1 MYTLSFILRL
11 VLKTSL
17 TALCLTVAAL
27 PLGAADLSRAA
38 ALYRQTDYNAAM
50 HLVLADKQLDAPAY
64 ALAGKS
70 SFMLGDFGKAG
81 DYLQKAVNLAPGNSE
96 YVLWLGRTW
105 GRKAEKANP
114 FSAPGDARHARDCFE
129 KAVSLDPRSVDALG
143 DLFDYYLDAPGFLG
157 GGLDKADMIAR
168 RIEAVDGAEGRFDL
182 ARLAMK
188 RKQTAEAEGHF
199 RAAVNLAPKA
209 VGHAIAFARFLAQ
222 QGRVKEADAVLAQAE
237 SAAPENPRLLY
248 GRAAIQIETH
258 RDTAEARRL
267 LQRYLT
273 SSLTPDDP
281 PRAQAEKLL
290 REASG
295 T

>member
-1 MYTLSFILRL
+1 M
-11 VLKTSL
+11 KTSL
-17 TALCLTVAAL
+17 TALLLTLAAL

-38 ALYRQTDYNAAM
+38 ALYRRTDYTGAM
-50 HLVLADKQLDAPAY
+50 RVLLADQQLDAPAY

-70 SFMLGDFGKAG
+70 SFMLGNLAKAG
-81 DYLQKAVNLAPGNSE
+81 DYFQQAMNLAPGNSE

-129 KAVSLDPRSVDALG
+129 KAVALDPRSVDALD

-157 GGLDKADMIAR
+157 GGLDKADAIAR
-168 RIEAVDGAEGRFDL
+168 RIEALDRAQGRFDL

-188 RKQTAEAEGHF
+188 RKQPTEAEGHF
-199 RAAVNLAPKA
+199 RAAVDLAPKA
-209 VGHAIAFARFLAQ
+209 VGHAIAFAHFLTQ
-222 QGRVKEADAVLAQAE
+222 QGRLKEADAVLAQAE
-237 SAAPENPRLLY
+237 AAAPESPRLLY
-248 GRAAIQIETH
+248 GRAALQIETH

-267 LQRYLT
+267 LQRYLA

-281 PRAQAEKLL
+281 PREQAEKLL
-290 REASG
+290 RETSG

>member
-1 MYTLSFILRL
+1 M
-11 VLKTSL
+11 KTSL
-17 TALCLTVAAL
+17 TALFLTVAAL
-27 PLGAADLSRAA
+27 PLGAADLSRAT
-38 ALYRQTDYNAAM
+38 ALYQHTDYAGAM
-50 HLVLADKQLDAPAY
+50 HVLLPDKNDKQLDAPAY

-81 DYLQKAVNLAPGNSE
+81 DYFQKAVNLAPGNSE

-114 FSAPGDARHARDCFE
+114 FSAPGDARRARDCFE
-129 KAVSLDPRSVDALG
+129 KAVALDGHSIEALG
-143 DLFDYYLDAPGFLG
+143 DLFDYYLQAPGFLG
-157 GGLDKADMIAR
+157 GGLDKAEATAH
-168 RIEAVDGAEGRFDL
+168 RIEGIDQAEGRFDL
-182 ARLAMK
+182 ARLAIK

-209 VGHAIAFARFLAQ
+209 VGHAVAFARFLTQ
-222 QGRVKEADAVLAQAE
+222 QGRLKDADAVLAQAQA
-237 SAAPENPRLLY
+237 AAPESPRLMY
-248 GRAAIQIETH
+248 GVAAIQIETH

-273 SSLTPDDP
+273 CSLTPDDP
-281 PRAQAEKLL
+281 PREAAEKLL
-290 REASG
+290 RQTSG